1 MVDTISRGERI
12 QEVLRT
18 LRASSSDVLGA
29 SIVSV
34 EGFVIA
40 SVLPSDVDEELVS
53 GMGAALLGVSER
65 ITEELMQAEMSQVYV
80 RSPKGFIVLN
90 SAGPDSVLVVL
101 TTPDAKLGLVFLDI
115 KHSLTDLTGLL

>member
-1 MVDTISRGERI
+1 MVDAISRGERI
-12 QEVLRT
+12 QEVLRK

-115 KHSLTDLTGLL
+115 KHSLTELTDLL